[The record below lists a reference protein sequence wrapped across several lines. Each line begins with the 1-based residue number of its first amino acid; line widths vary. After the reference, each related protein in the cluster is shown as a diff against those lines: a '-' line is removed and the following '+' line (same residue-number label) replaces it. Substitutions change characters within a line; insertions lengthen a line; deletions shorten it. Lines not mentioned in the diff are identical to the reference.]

1 MCVYRTSEN
10 CKSLILQDNCSL
22 EIFLSPVPLSINN
35 ILACG
40 KQLLALYSFFKSFI
54 QLYSARHSILE
65 SFFPSR

>member
-1 MCVYRTSEN
+1 MCVYRMSEN
-10 CKSLILQDNCSL
+10 CKSLILQDKCSL

-54 QLYSARHSILE
+54 QLHSARNFYLRIAFLK
-65 SFFPSR
+65 